1 MAWACAGSPCRSET
15 GAVKGPDKRKNAK
28 PSPGTPSR
36 RKRRTRRSAADSAR
50 LLEIVCKSL
59 DDDMAEDIVAIDLAG
74 KTAIADHMVIASGRN
89 ARHIG
94 AMADHLKEK
103 IKAAGLVSPP
113 IEGDSRSDW
122 VLIDGGDVIV
132 HLFRPETRTLYN
144 LEKMWGVDWTD
155 SSAGDGEDADA
166 APPATAGT

>member
-1 MAWACAGSPCRSET
+1 M
-15 GAVKGPDKRKNAK
+15 KGPAKRNTPKAK
-28 PSPGTPSR
+28 PAKPR
-36 RKRRTRRSAADSAR
+36 RRTRRSPVDSAR
-50 LLEIVCKSL
+50 LLEIVGKSL
-59 DDDMAEDIVAIDLAG
+59 EDDMAEDVVVIDLAG
-74 KTAIADHMVIASGRN
+74 KTTIADHMVIASGRN

-103 IKAAGLVSPP
+103 IKAAGLASPP

-144 LEKMWGVDWTD
+144 LEKMWGGDWTD
-155 SSAGDGEDADA
+155 PNAGDGEDAGA
-166 APPATAGT
+166 SPPATAGT

>member
-1 MAWACAGSPCRSET
+1 L
-15 GAVKGPDKRKNAK
+15 KGPGKRATPKAT
-28 PSPGTPSR
+28 PGTPRRPR
-36 RKRRTRRSAADSAR
+36 RKRGSPADSAR
-50 LLEIVCKSL
+50 LLEIVNTSL
-59 DDDMAEDIVAIDLAG
+59 DDDMAEDVVVIDLAG
-74 KTAIADHMVIASGRN
+74 KTTIADHMVIASGRN

-103 IKAAGLVSPP
+103 IKAAGLPSPP

-144 LEKMWGVDWTD
+144 LEKMWGGDWSD
-155 SSAGDGEDADA
+155 PNSENGEDAGA
-166 APPATAGT
+166 TPPATAGT